1 MNKSLE
7 NRIDSFQRRMLR
19 YTLDIRWPEKIS
31 NDELNKLTKKEPW
44 SITIRRRRLNLL
56 GHIMRLPSDTP
67 IRKAINECFTPCKN
81 KVGRPKQTWLHT
93 IKDDLI
99 RINIKLNLQDPTA
112 VDTLTDLTKEE
123 LFGKRLKVLL
133 MQ

>member
-1 MNKSLE
+1 
-7 NRIDSFQRRMLR
+7 
-19 YTLDIRWPEKIS
+19 
-31 NDELNKLTKKEPW
+31 
-44 SITIRRRRLNLL
+44 
-56 GHIMRLPSDTP
+56 MRLPYDTP

-99 RINIKLNLQDPTA
+99 RINIKLKLQDPTA
-112 VDTLTDLTKEE
+112 VDTLTDLTKDRVTW
-123 LFGKRLKVLL
+123 KKTMKVLL